1 MQLLDKNF
9 YCFCL
14 TETALSLCLIILQKK
29 KKSSE
34 IIIHADIYI
43 FSPCLKIASSQKGTE
58 GI

>member
-29 KKSSE
+29 MSCE

-43 FSPCLKIASSQKGTE
+43 LSPCLKITSSQKGTE
-58 GI
+58 GT